1 MGYQEES
8 MGVGEKSHNSMG
20 SGSASEA
27 NAHGELALS
36 LQIWETGSFEASCLE
51 VFVVSHNRWR

>member
-1 MGYQEES
+1 

-20 SGSASEA
+20 SGNDSEA